1 MFTLLL
7 ILIKVKESSKGFSS
21 IRKDLHTQEEI
32 LTNKNKCTQMK
43 VSECGKKIVA
53 KCDEKVDQKT
63 CEKIG
68 DKFGNKFGGKIGK
81 RWYKLLTTW

>member
-1 MFTLLL
+1 M
-7 ILIKVKESSKGFSS
+7 
-21 IRKDLHTQEEI
+21 HTQEEI
-32 LTNKNKCTQMK
+32 LANKNKCTQMK
-43 VSECGKKIVA
+43 ISECGKKIGA